1 LIKKIIT
8 LAIILGVSIPIIGLI
23 YYSGMIFEISNLEET
38 NLEETNLE
46 ETNLEETNLEE
57 INLQNDFLIAP
68 DVVIPMKVSRPGCD
82 IEDICYIPSN
92 IVVEKGKSVTWL
104 NEDSSFH
111 SVTSGFYPEPSGFF
125 DSGHL
130 DPYQSYTLSFDEIGT
145 YDYFCTL
152 HPWMFAQVIV
162 E

>member
-1 LIKKIIT
+1 MIKKIIT
-8 LAIILGVSIPIIGLI
+8 LTIILGISVSIIGLFLFN
-23 YYSGMIFEISNLEET
+23 YNSEET
-38 NLEETNLE
+38 SSEETK
-46 ETNLEETNLEE
+46 TTVEE
-57 INLQNDFLIAP
+57 IIEA
-68 DVVIPMKVSRPGCD
+68 DVVIPIKVSRPGCD
-82 IEDICYIPSN
+82 IEDICYIPPN

-111 SVTSGFYPEPSGFF
+111 SVTSGFYPEPSGLF

-130 DPYQSYTLSFDEIGT
+130 DPYESYTLSFDEYGV

-152 HPWMFAQVIV
+152 HPWMKAQVIV

>member
-8 LAIILGVSIPIIGLI
+8 LTIILGISVSIIGLFLFN
-23 YYSGMIFEISNLEET
+23 YNSEET
-38 NLEETNLE
+38 SSEETKIAI
-46 ETNLEETNLEE
+46 EE
-57 INLQNDFLIAP
+57 IIQA
-68 DVVIPMKVSRPGCD
+68 DVIIPIKVSRPGCD
-82 IEDICYIPSN
+82 IEDICYIPPN

-111 SVTSGFYPEPSGFF
+111 SVTSGFYPEPSGLF

-130 DPYQSYTLSFDEIGT
+130 DPYESYTLSFDEYGV

-152 HPWMFAQVIV
+152 HPWMKAQVIV

>member
-1 LIKKIIT
+1 M
-8 LAIILGVSIPIIGLI
+8 SIIGL
-23 YYSGMIFEISNLEET
+23 SLSSLNSEET
-38 NLEETNLE
+38 ISENYNS
-46 ETNLEETNLEE
+46 EE
-57 INLQNDFLIAP
+57 IGLQNDFLITP
-68 DVVIPMKVSRPGCD
+68 DVVIPIKVSRPGCD
-82 IEDICYIPSN
+82 IEDICYIPST

-111 SVTSGFYPEPSGFF
+111 SVTSGFYPEPSGLF

-130 DPYQSYTLSFDEIGT
+130 DPYESYTLSFNDLGT

-152 HPWMFAQVIV
+152 HPWMQAQVIV

>member
-8 LAIILGVSIPIIGLI
+8 IAIILGVSISIIGLSL
-23 YYSGMIFEISNLEET
+23 SGMVFEISNPEET
-38 NLEETNLE
+38 NP
-46 ETNLEETNLEE
+46 EE

>member
-1 LIKKIIT
+1 M
-8 LAIILGVSIPIIGLI
+8 AIILGISISIIGL
-23 YYSGMIFEISNLEET
+23 SLSNYNFEET
-38 NLEETNLE
+38 NSEKT
-46 ETNLEETNLEE
+46 TVKVEE
-57 INLQNDFLIAP
+57 IIKA
-68 DVVIPMKVSRPGCD
+68 DVIIPIKVSRPGCD

-92 IVVEKGKSVTWL
+92 IVVEKGKSVTWI

-111 SVTSGFYPEPSGFF
+111 SVTSGFYPEPSGLF

-145 YDYFCTL
+145 YDDFCTL

-162 E
+162 K

>member
-1 LIKKIIT
+1 MIKKIIT
-8 LAIILGVSIPIIGLI
+8 LTIILGISVSIIGLFLFN
-23 YYSGMIFEISNLEET
+23 YNS
-38 NLEETNLE
+38 
-46 ETNLEETNLEE
+46 EE
-57 INLQNDFLIAP
+57 INSEETKTAVEEIIKA
-68 DVVIPMKVSRPGCD
+68 DVIIPIKVSRPGCD
-82 IEDICYIPSN
+82 IEDICYIPPN

-111 SVTSGFYPEPSGFF
+111 SVTSGFYPEPSGLF

-130 DPYQSYTLSFDEIGT
+130 DPYQSYTLSFDEYGV

-152 HPWMFAQVIV
+152 HPWMKAQVIV

>member
-1 LIKKIIT
+1 MIKKIII
-8 LAIILGVSIPIIGLI
+8 LAIILSISISIIGLSL
-23 YYSGMIFEISNLEET
+23 SGYTFEET
-38 NLEETNLE
+38 NFEETK
-46 ETNLEETNLEE
+46 TSFEE
-57 INLQNDFLIAP
+57 IVKA
-68 DVVIPMKVSRPGCD
+68 DVIIPIKVSRPGCD
-82 IEDICYIPSN
+82 VEDICYIPPN

-111 SVTSGFYPEPSGFF
+111 SVTSGFYPEPSGLF

-130 DPYQSYTLSFDEIGT
+130 DPYQSYTLSFNEYGT

-152 HPWMFAQVIV
+152 HPWMKAQVIV

>member
-1 LIKKIIT
+1 MGIS
-8 LAIILGVSIPIIGLI
+8 ASIIGLSLSSLNSEETI
-23 YYSGMIFEISNLEET
+23 SEDYNSEEIS
-38 NLEETNLE
+38 
-46 ETNLEETNLEE
+46 
-57 INLQNDFLIAP
+57 LQNDFIVTP
-68 DVVIPMKVSRPGCD
+68 DVTIPIKVSRPGCD
-82 IEDICYIPSN
+82 IEDICYIPPN

-111 SVTSGFYPEPSGFF
+111 SVTSGFYPEPSGLF

-130 DPYQSYTLSFDEIGT
+130 DPYESYTLSFEEYGV

-152 HPWMFAQVIV
+152 HPWMKAQVIV

>member
-1 LIKKIIT
+1 
-8 LAIILGVSIPIIGLI
+8 LGVSIPIIGLI
-23 YYSGMIFEISNLEET
+23 YYSGMIFEISNPEETNLEET

>member
-1 LIKKIIT
+1 
-8 LAIILGVSIPIIGLI
+8 LGISISIIGLFLFN
-23 YYSGMIFEISNLEET
+23 YNS
-38 NLEETNLE
+38 
-46 ETNLEETNLEE
+46 EE
-57 INLQNDFLIAP
+57 INSEETKTTVEEIIKA
-68 DVVIPMKVSRPGCD
+68 DVIIPIKVSRPGCD
-82 IEDICYIPSN
+82 IEDICYIPPN

-111 SVTSGFYPEPSGFF
+111 SVTSGFYPEPSGLF

-130 DPYQSYTLSFDEIGT
+130 DPYQSYTLSFDEYGV

-152 HPWMFAQVIV
+152 HPWMKAQVIV

>member
-1 LIKKIIT
+1 MIKKIIT
-8 LAIILGVSIPIIGLI
+8 LAIILGISISIIGLSLFN
-23 YYSGMIFEISNLEET
+23 YNFEET
-38 NLEETNLE
+38 NSEET
-46 ETNLEETNLEE
+46 TVKVEE
-57 INLQNDFLIAP
+57 IIKA
-68 DVVIPMKVSRPGCD
+68 DVIIPIKVSRPGCD

-111 SVTSGFYPEPSGFF
+111 SVTSGFYPEPSGLF

-130 DPYQSYTLSFDEIGT
+130 DPYESYTLSFDEYGV

-152 HPWMFAQVIV
+152 HPWMKAQVIV

>member
-1 LIKKIIT
+1 MGIS
-8 LAIILGVSIPIIGLI
+8 VSIIGLFLFN
-23 YYSGMIFEISNLEET
+23 YNS
-38 NLEETNLE
+38 
-46 ETNLEETNLEE
+46 EE
-57 INLQNDFLIAP
+57 INSEETKTTVEEIIKA
-68 DVVIPMKVSRPGCD
+68 DVIIPIKVSRPGCD
-82 IEDICYIPSN
+82 IEDICYIPPN

-111 SVTSGFYPEPSGFF
+111 SVTSGFYPEPSGLF

-130 DPYQSYTLSFDEIGT
+130 DPYQSYTLSFDEYGV

-152 HPWMFAQVIV
+152 HPWMKAQVIV

>member
-1 LIKKIIT
+1 MIKKIIT
-8 LAIILGVSIPIIGLI
+8 IAIILGVSVSIIGLSL
-23 YYSGMIFEISNLEET
+23 SGMTFEISNPEET
-38 NLEETNLE
+38 NFEDIDSQAEQIME
-46 ETNLEETNLEE
+46 
-57 INLQNDFLIAP
+57 A
-68 DVVIPMKVSRPGCD
+68 DVIIPMKVSRPGCD

-92 IVVEKGKSVTWL
+92 IVVEKGKPVTWL

-111 SVTSGFYPEPSGFF
+111 SVTSGFYPEPSGLF

-130 DPYQSYTLSFDEIGT
+130 DPYQSYTLSFDETGT

>member
-1 LIKKIIT
+1 M
-8 LAIILGVSIPIIGLI
+8 GVSVSIIGLSL
-23 YYSGMIFEISNLEET
+23 SGMTFEISNPEET
-38 NLEETNLE
+38 NFEDIDSQAEQIME
-46 ETNLEETNLEE
+46 
-57 INLQNDFLIAP
+57 A
-68 DVVIPMKVSRPGCD
+68 DVIIPMKVSRPGCD

-92 IVVEKGKSVTWL
+92 IVVEKGKPVTWL

-111 SVTSGFYPEPSGFF
+111 SVTSGFYPEPSGLF

-130 DPYQSYTLSFDEIGT
+130 DPYQSYTLSFDETGT

-162 E
+162 V

>member
-1 LIKKIIT
+1 MGISVSLIGLFLFNYNSEETSSEETLTTVEEIIE
-8 LAIILGVSIPIIGLI
+8 ADVIIPI
-23 YYSGMIFEISNLEET
+23 
-38 NLEETNLE
+38 
-46 ETNLEETNLEE
+46 
-57 INLQNDFLIAP
+57 
-68 DVVIPMKVSRPGCD
+68 KVSRPGCD
-82 IEDICYIPSN
+82 IEDICYIPPN

-111 SVTSGFYPEPSGFF
+111 SVTSGFYPEPSGLF

-130 DPYQSYTLSFDEIGT
+130 DPYQSYTLSFDEYGV

-152 HPWMFAQVIV
+152 HPWMKAQVIV

>member
-1 LIKKIIT
+1 
-8 LAIILGVSIPIIGLI
+8 LGVSIPIIGLI
-23 YYSGMIFEISNLEET
+23 YYSGMIFEISNPEET
-38 NLEETNLE
+38 NP
-46 ETNLEETNLEE
+46 EE
-57 INLQNDFLIAP
+57 INLQNDFVIAP

>member
-1 LIKKIIT
+1 MWNELIKKIIS
-8 LAIILGVSIPIIGLI
+8 LAIILGISISVIGLSL
-23 YYSGMIFEISNLEET
+23 SGIVFEET
-38 NLEETNLE
+38 NSEETNS
-46 ETNLEETNLEE
+46 EE

-68 DVVIPMKVSRPGCD
+68 DVIIPMKVSRPGCD

-111 SVTSGFYPEPSGFF
+111 SVTSGFYPEPSGLF

>member
-1 LIKKIIT
+1 MIKKIIT
-8 LAIILGVSIPIIGLI
+8 IAIILGVSVSIIGLSL
-23 YYSGMIFEISNLEET
+23 SGMTFEISNPEET
-38 NLEETNLE
+38 NFEDIDSQAEQIME
-46 ETNLEETNLEE
+46 
-57 INLQNDFLIAP
+57 A
-68 DVVIPMKVSRPGCD
+68 DVIIPMKVSRPGCD

-92 IVVEKGKSVTWL
+92 IVVEKGKPVTWL

-111 SVTSGFYPEPSGFF
+111 SVTSGFYPEPSGLF

-130 DPYQSYTLSFDEIGT
+130 DPYQSYTLSFDEYGT

-152 HPWMFAQVIV
+152 HPWMKAQVIV